1 MKKSHIVFSYSLH
14 QKTTG
19 FFQSFNFV
27 FPSSQIVILNIKFH
41 FLMSQMFSDQLTIL
55 IFCLF
60 LYLHSFLWLD
70 IPYSIHLEVLLHLV
84 NTVYI
89 LMQISVFH
97 LPEEYI

>member
-1 MKKSHIVFSYSLH
+1 
-14 QKTTG
+14 
-19 FFQSFNFV
+19 
-27 FPSSQIVILNIKFH
+27 
-41 FLMSQMFSDQLTIL
+41 MSQMFSDKLIIL

>member
-1 MKKSHIVFSYSLH
+1 MKKEPSMALFS
-14 QKTTG
+14 
-19 FFQSFNFV
+19 
-27 FPSSQIVILNIKFH
+27 SSK
-41 FLMSQMFSDQLTIL
+41 MFSDKLIIL

-97 LPEEYI
+97 LLSKVNLFCLATNEKLLPNSKRNFCK

>member
-1 MKKSHIVFSYSLH
+1 MKKRAINGSFFS
-14 QKTTG
+14 
-19 FFQSFNFV
+19 
-27 FPSSQIVILNIKFH
+27 SSK
-41 FLMSQMFSDQLTIL
+41 MFSDKLIILIFCLFLL

-70 IPYSIHLEVLLHLV
+70 IPYSIHSEVLLRLV

>member
-1 MKKSHIVFSYSLH
+1 MKKRAINGSFS
-14 QKTTG
+14 
-19 FFQSFNFV
+19 
-27 FPSSQIVILNIKFH
+27 SSRE
-41 FLMSQMFSDQLTIL
+41 MFSHKLIIL

-70 IPYSIHLEVLLHLV
+70 IPYSIHSEVLIRLV